1 MKKRGELG
9 VGELASII
17 LAMATLILGFF
28 LVRGI
33 DQKQREAVYTGTSSS
48 LLQSYEIFVLGRLNE
63 GEKAAAYPSTIFA
76 RQGETSFFVLGVKNT
91 GNSRKFIIGIKNENF
106 LYNKEPF
113 ELNPD
118 GIRMFTIG
126 IDTSKISKGTQ
137 PYSISVTNPEN
148 IYATAEILVNV
159 E

>member
-1 MKKRGELG
+1 MKKRCELG

-33 DQKQREAVYTGTSSS
+33 DQKQREAVYSGTSSS
-48 LLQSYEIFVLGRLNE
+48 LLQSYEIFVIGRLNE
-63 GEKAAAYPSTIFA
+63 GEKVAVYPSAIFA

-91 GNSRKFIIGIKNENF
+91 GGAGKFKTAINNENF
-106 LYNKEPF
+106 LYNGGIF
-113 ELNPD
+113 ELNTNE
-118 GIRMFTIG
+118 IKLLTIG
-126 IDTSKISKGTQ
+126 IDAKKLSKGAQ

-148 IYATAEILVNV
+148 IYAAAEILVNV